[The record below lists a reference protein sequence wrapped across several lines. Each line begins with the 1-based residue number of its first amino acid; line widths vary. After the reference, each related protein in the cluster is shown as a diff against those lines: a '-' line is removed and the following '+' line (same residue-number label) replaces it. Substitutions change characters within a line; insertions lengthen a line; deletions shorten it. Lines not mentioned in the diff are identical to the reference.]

1 MLERVP
7 SNATWV
13 WLILAI
19 IFIASALVVL
29 PTTSAVVLIGG
40 ALAALA
46 LLRWHEIALYIAI
59 LAVPF
64 GSWFPISLGVGNLTA
79 VDIAVAL
86 LIVLWLAR
94 MIMVER
100 GITVRFPPLS
110 FPFALFLFA
119 ALLSITGALSLQFAI
134 KELTKWIEM
143 FAVYIYVANNLDA
156 AKMKRALAVMFLAGL
171 SEAAIG
177 IYQFLFQWGPE
188 GFLLFGSYV
197 RAFGTFEQ
205 PNPFAGYLALIIP
218 VALGVV
224 IAVNSQQSTVNSQTA
239 GKPLFTVHCLLFTR
253 YALVALAALSLAAML
268 AAVVMSWSRGAWLGV
283 AAGLIITLIVQ
294 SRRAFLL
301 SLVAA
306 FIVTFIVLLSS
317 INVIPDVIAARFS
330 GITDYFG
337 LTISS
342 TPETK
347 ADGSTQTSESVR
359 LVFDV
364 RGVKV
369 DDANFAVVER
379 MAHWQAALDMWENH
393 PLLGVGIGNYAVA
406 YPDYA
411 LPRWDDPLGHAHNY
425 YLNVAAE
432 TGFIGL
438 AAYLILWLAAFWQ
451 SWRAVRVSR
460 GVWQSI
466 AAGLLGM
473 IVALSAH
480 NMFDNLFVHGMAV
493 QVGIGLGMVAVISN
507 DKLRMTNEQ
516 SVKREE

>member
-29 PTTSAVVLIGG
+29 PTTSAVVVIGG

-218 VALGVV
+218 VALGVAISV
-224 IAVNSQQSTVNSQTA
+224 FSSQNSKFRKSIESLITEYW
-239 GKPLFTVHCLLFTR
+239 LLIIGF
-253 YALVALAALSLAAML
+253 LAFATML

-306 FIVTFIVLLSS
+306 FIVTFIVLLNS

-342 TPETK
+342 TPEIK